1 VRFDG
6 FWAPMDTLKER
17 AALEDMHR
25 TGHRP
30 WALWERS
37 PSTEL
42 MPRVPVRTLT
52 MSADSSHVA

>member
-1 VRFDG
+1 
-6 FWAPMDTLKER
+6 MDTLKER

-37 PSTEL
+37 PSTQFV
-42 MPRVPVRTLT
+42 PRVPVPTFTRP
-52 MSADSSHVA
+52 SDSSHVA